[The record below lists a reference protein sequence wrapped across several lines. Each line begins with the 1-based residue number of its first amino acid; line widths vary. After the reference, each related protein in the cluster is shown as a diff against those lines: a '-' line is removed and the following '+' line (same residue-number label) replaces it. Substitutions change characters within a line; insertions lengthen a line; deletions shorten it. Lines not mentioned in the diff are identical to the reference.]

1 MQLYSYFRSS
11 AAYRVRIALAWKQLP
26 YETIPVHLV
35 KEGGQHRQAAYAALN
50 PQGLL
55 PALVDNGAVMAQ
67 SMAILEYLEETHPEK
82 PLLPKGAVLR
92 AEVRAFAQ
100 HIACEIHPL
109 NNLRVLQYLTKEAGL
124 SEDAKLAWYKR
135 WIADGFSALE
145 RDIEQRNP
153 SGPYCFGEQ
162 LTFADVCLIPQV
174 YNALR
179 FQCDMGAYPHLTRI
193 NEACNALEAFTQA
206 HPSNQP
212 DAE

>member
-1 MQLYSYFRSS
+1 VL
-11 AAYRVRIALAWKQLP
+11 
-26 YETIPVHLV
+26 
-35 KEGGQHRQAAYAALN
+35 
-50 PQGLL
+50 
-55 PALVDNGAVMAQ
+55 AQ
-67 SMAILEYLEETHPEK
+67 SMAILEYLEETHPQNV
-82 PLLPKGAVLR
+82 LLPKEAVLR
-92 AEVRAFAQ
+92 AQVRAFAQ

-145 RDIEQRNP
+145 RDIEQRKP
-153 SGPYCFGEQ
+153 GGPYCFGEQ

-174 YNALR
+174 YNAHR

-193 NEACNALEAFTQA
+193 NEACNALEAFKKA